1 MRTLPTLITAC
12 TAAAVVLTA
21 TPAASRH
28 PATTTPDGPTP
39 SSSAGTSRRTPR
51 SSRASSI
58 SPTPTVL
65 VRRRRGSRSSPPPPA
80 RPARRRRRRT
90 RPSTTRPPTGSTTP
104 TSSSSSAPRPTQSR
118 STPPSTTRATSTG
131 RPRRRPE
138 VVAELADATGVFFG
152 GGDQMRYVRTLL
164 DCAPAPDEA
173 FTSCTDTPVLAA
185 LRAAADRGVVSGVS
199 AGLTIQQ
206 GADMITGGESYE
218 AWRDGSTPGYLD
230 DPAELGYVPYGGFGF
245 VEGVQLDSHF
255 TTWPPGACRQAR
267 SRDRH
272 DLVLGVDET
281 TAVVLD
287 RTTGVGRVIGEHG
300 ASLLDLGDARESGR
314 RSDRR
319 ALELPHGRRQGEP
332 RTRPRMAADGSAAVR
347 PTTGPVAER
356 ADIWDSLAG
365 EGGTYSLRDLA
376 RDAVASSARTAS
388 GTSLEEDPQFRT
400 TLTRQPS
407 TRAWTTPDGGVS
419 FAGLERHRRAHR
431 LIRTSPSGRHHRHP
445 NASGRLGRRRSRVGS
460 AHAFCP
466 HDDAWSVRGSRRAD
480 RTPPR
485 ASRSARPCCRRT

>member
-12 TAAAVVLTA
+12 TAAAVVLAA
-21 TPAASRH
+21 TPAAAAPSGDDDSRRPH
-28 PATTTPDGPTP
+28 AVLIGGNLAENAEIIQSIVDLADPDGAGPAKARIAIVTAAAR
-39 SSSAGTSRRTPR
+39 SARTPAQAADPSLNNAAANGLYYSDLFQQFGAETYAVPIDTSVDYEGDQYR
-51 SSRASSI
+51 PDRADD
-58 SPTPTVL
+58 
-65 VRRRRGSRSSPPPPA
+65 
-80 RPARRRRRRT
+80 
-90 RPSTTRPPTGSTTP
+90 
-104 TSSSSSAPRPTQSR
+104 
-118 STPPSTTRATSTG
+118 
-131 RPRRRPE
+131 PE

-173 FTSCTDTPVLAA
+173 FTSCTDTPVLAV

-255 TTWPPGACRQAR
+255 TTWGRQGRAVKLGLETG
-267 SRDRH
+267 H

-300 ASLLDLGDARESGR
+300 ASLLDLGDARESDGGVTGVRWSYLTAGDKVNLGR
-314 RSDRR
+314 G
-319 ALELPHGRRQGEP
+319 LG
-332 RTRPRMAADGSAAVR
+332 MAADGSAAVR

-419 FAGLERHRRAHR
+419 FAGLELRIER
-431 LIRTSPSGRHHRHP
+431 I
-445 NASGRLGRRRSRVGS
+445 
-460 AHAFCP
+460 
-466 HDDAWSVRGSRRAD
+466 D
-480 RTPPR
+480 
-485 ASRSARPCCRRT
+485 

>member
-12 TAAAVVLTA
+12 TAAAVVLAA
-21 TPAASRH
+21 TPAAAAPSGDDARRPH
-28 PATTTPDGPTP
+28 AVLIGGNLDEDAEIIQSIVDLADPDG
-39 SSSAGTSRRTPR
+39 AGPANARIAIVT
-51 SSRASSI
+51 AA
-58 SPTPTVL
+58 
-65 VRRRRGSRSSPPPPA
+65 A
-80 RPARRRRRRT
+80 RPART
-90 RPSTTRPPTGSTTP
+90 PAQAADPTLNNAAANGLYYSDLFQQFGAETYAVPIDTAVDYEGDQYWP
-104 TSSSSSAPRPTQSR
+104 D
-118 STPPSTTRATSTG
+118 RADD
-131 RPRRRPE
+131 PE

-173 FTSCTDTPVLAA
+173 FTSCTDTPVLTA

-230 DPAELGYVPYGGFGF
+230 DPAQLGYVPYGGFGF

-255 TTWPPGACRQAR
+255 TTWGRQGRAVR
-267 SRDRH
+267 LGLQTGH

-300 ASLLDLGDARESGR
+300 ASLLDLGDVRESDGGVTGVRWSYLTAGDKVNLGR
-314 RSDRR
+314 G
-319 ALELPHGRRQGEP
+319 LGL
-332 RTRPRMAADGSAAVR
+332 AADGSAAVR

-407 TRAWTTPDGGVS
+407 TRAWTTPDGGIS
-419 FAGLERHRRAHR
+419 FTGLELR
-431 LIRTSPSGRHHRHP
+431 I
-445 NASGRLGRRRSRVGS
+445 
-460 AHAFCP
+460 
-466 HDDAWSVRGSRRAD
+466 D
-480 RTPPR
+480 RID
-485 ASRSARPCCRRT
+485 

>member
-12 TAAAVVLTA
+12 TAAAVVLAA
-21 TPAASRH
+21 TPAAAAPSGDDDSRRPH
-28 PATTTPDGPTP
+28 AVLIGGNLAENAEIIQSIVDLADPDGAGPAKARIAIVTAAAR
-39 SSSAGTSRRTPR
+39 SARTPAQAADPSLNNAAANGLYYSDLFQQFGAETYAVPIDTSVDYEGDQYR
-51 SSRASSI
+51 PDRADD
-58 SPTPTVL
+58 
-65 VRRRRGSRSSPPPPA
+65 
-80 RPARRRRRRT
+80 
-90 RPSTTRPPTGSTTP
+90 
-104 TSSSSSAPRPTQSR
+104 
-118 STPPSTTRATSTG
+118 
-131 RPRRRPE
+131 PE
-138 VVAELADATGVFFG
+138 VVAELANATGVFFG

-173 FTSCTDTPVLAA
+173 FTSCTDTPVLTA

-255 TTWPPGACRQAR
+255 TTWGRQGRAVKLGLETG
-267 SRDRH
+267 H

-300 ASLLDLGDARESGR
+300 ASLLDLGGARESDGGVSGVRWSYLTAGDSVNLGR
-314 RSDRR
+314 G
-319 ALELPHGRRQGEP
+319 LGL
-332 RTRPRMAADGSAAVR
+332 AADGSAAVR
-347 PTTGPVAER
+347 PTAGPVAER
-356 ADIWDSLAG
+356 ADIWDSLVG
-365 EGGTYSLRDLA
+365 EGRTYSLRDLA
-376 RDAVASSARTAS
+376 RDAVASAARTAS

-400 TLTRQPS
+400 TLTRHPS

-419 FAGLERHRRAHR
+419 FSGLELR
-431 LIRTSPSGRHHRHP
+431 I
-445 NASGRLGRRRSRVGS
+445 
-460 AHAFCP
+460 
-466 HDDAWSVRGSRRAD
+466 D
-480 RTPPR
+480 RID
-485 ASRSARPCCRRT
+485 

>member
-1 MRTLPTLITAC
+1 MRTLPTLMTAC
-12 TAAAVVLTA
+12 TAAAVVLAA
-21 TPAASRH
+21 TPAAAAPSGDDSRRPH
-28 PATTTPDGPTP
+28 AVLIGGNLDEDAEIIQSIVALADPDGAGPAKARIAIVTAAAR
-39 SSSAGTSRRTPR
+39 SARTPAQAADPTLNNAAANGLYYSDLFQQFGAETYAVPIDTAVDYEGDQYR
-51 SSRASSI
+51 PDRADD
-58 SPTPTVL
+58 
-65 VRRRRGSRSSPPPPA
+65 
-80 RPARRRRRRT
+80 
-90 RPSTTRPPTGSTTP
+90 
-104 TSSSSSAPRPTQSR
+104 
-118 STPPSTTRATSTG
+118 
-131 RPRRRPE
+131 PE

-173 FTSCTDTPVLAA
+173 FTSCTDTPVLRA

-230 DPAELGYVPYGGFGF
+230 DPAQLGYVPYGGFGF

-255 TTWPPGACRQAR
+255 TTWGRQGRAVR
-267 SRDRH
+267 LGLETGH

-300 ASLLDLGDARESGR
+300 ASLLDLGDARESDGGVTGVRWSYLTAGDKVNLGR
-314 RSDRR
+314 G
-319 ALELPHGRRQGEP
+319 LGL
-332 RTRPRMAADGSAAVR
+332 AADGSAAVR
-347 PTTGPVAER
+347 PTTGAVAER
-356 ADIWDSLAG
+356 VDLWDSLAG

-407 TRAWTTPDGGVS
+407 TRAWTTPDGGIS
-419 FAGLERHRRAHR
+419 FTGLELR
-431 LIRTSPSGRHHRHP
+431 IGRI
-445 NASGRLGRRRSRVGS
+445 
-460 AHAFCP
+460 
-466 HDDAWSVRGSRRAD
+466 D
-480 RTPPR
+480 
-485 ASRSARPCCRRT
+485 

>member
-12 TAAAVVLTA
+12 TAAAVILAA
-21 TPAASRH
+21 TPAAAAPSGNDPRRPH
-28 PATTTPDGPTP
+28 AVLIGGNLAENAEILQSIVDLADPDGGGPAKARIAIVTAAAR
-39 SSSAGTSRRTPR
+39 SARTPAQAADPSLNNAAANGLYYSDLFQQFGAETYAVPIDTSVDYEGDQYR
-51 SSRASSI
+51 PDRADD
-58 SPTPTVL
+58 
-65 VRRRRGSRSSPPPPA
+65 
-80 RPARRRRRRT
+80 
-90 RPSTTRPPTGSTTP
+90 
-104 TSSSSSAPRPTQSR
+104 
-118 STPPSTTRATSTG
+118 
-131 RPRRRPE
+131 PE

-185 LRAAADRGVVSGVS
+185 LRAATDRGVVSGVS

-218 AWRDGSTPGYLD
+218 AWRDGSTPVYLD

-255 TTWPPGACRQAR
+255 TTWGRQGRAVKLGLETG
-267 SRDRH
+267 H

-287 RTTGVGRVIGEHG
+287 RTTGVGRVVGEHG
-300 ASLLDLGDARESGR
+300 ASLLDLGDARESDGGVTGVRWSYLTAGDKVNLGR
-314 RSDRR
+314 G
-319 ALELPHGRRQGEP
+319 LG
-332 RTRPRMAADGSAAVR
+332 MAADGSAAVR

-419 FAGLERHRRAHR
+419 FAGLELRIER
-431 LIRTSPSGRHHRHP
+431 I
-445 NASGRLGRRRSRVGS
+445 
-460 AHAFCP
+460 
-466 HDDAWSVRGSRRAD
+466 D
-480 RTPPR
+480 
-485 ASRSARPCCRRT
+485 

>member
-12 TAAAVVLTA
+12 TAAAVVLAA
-21 TPAASRH
+21 TPAAAAPSGDDDSRRPH
-28 PATTTPDGPTP
+28 AVLIGGNLAENAEIIRSIVDLADPDGAGPAKARIAIVTAAAR
-39 SSSAGTSRRTPR
+39 SARTPAQAADPSLNNAAANGLYYSDLFQQFGAETYAVPIDTSVDYEGDQYR
-51 SSRASSI
+51 PDRADD
-58 SPTPTVL
+58 
-65 VRRRRGSRSSPPPPA
+65 
-80 RPARRRRRRT
+80 
-90 RPSTTRPPTGSTTP
+90 
-104 TSSSSSAPRPTQSR
+104 
-118 STPPSTTRATSTG
+118 
-131 RPRRRPE
+131 PE

-255 TTWPPGACRQAR
+255 TTWGRQGRAVKLGLETG
-267 SRDRH
+267 H

-300 ASLLDLGDARESGR
+300 ASLLDLGDARESDGGVTGVRWSYLTAGDKVNLGR
-314 RSDRR
+314 G
-319 ALELPHGRRQGEP
+319 LG
-332 RTRPRMAADGSAAVR
+332 MAADGSAAVR

-388 GTSLEEDPQFRT
+388 GTSLEENPQFRT

-419 FAGLERHRRAHR
+419 FAGLELRIER
-431 LIRTSPSGRHHRHP
+431 I
-445 NASGRLGRRRSRVGS
+445 
-460 AHAFCP
+460 
-466 HDDAWSVRGSRRAD
+466 D
-480 RTPPR
+480 
-485 ASRSARPCCRRT
+485 

>member
-12 TAAAVVLTA
+12 TAAAVVLAA
-21 TPAASRH
+21 TPAAAAPSGDDSRRPH
-28 PATTTPDGPTP
+28 AVLIGGNLDEDAEIIQSIVDLADPDG
-39 SSSAGTSRRTPR
+39 AGPANARIAIVT
-51 SSRASSI
+51 AA
-58 SPTPTVL
+58 
-65 VRRRRGSRSSPPPPA
+65 A
-80 RPARRRRRRT
+80 RPART
-90 RPSTTRPPTGSTTP
+90 PAQAADPTLNNAAANGLYYSDLFQQFGAETYAVPIDIAVDYEGDQYRPD
-104 TSSSSSAPRPTQSR
+104 
-118 STPPSTTRATSTG
+118 RADD
-131 RPRRRPE
+131 PE

-173 FTSCTDTPVLAA
+173 FTSCTDTPVLTA

-230 DPAELGYVPYGGFGF
+230 DPAQLGYVPYGGFGF

-255 TTWPPGACRQAR
+255 TTWGRQGRAVKLGLQTG
-267 SRDRH
+267 H

-300 ASLLDLGDARESGR
+300 ASLLDLGDVRESDGGVTGVRWSYLTAGDKLNLGR
-314 RSDRR
+314 G
-319 ALELPHGRRQGEP
+319 LGL
-332 RTRPRMAADGSAAVR
+332 AADGSAAVR

-376 RDAVASSARTAS
+376 RDAIASSARTAS

-407 TRAWTTPDGGVS
+407 TRAWTTPDGGIS
-419 FAGLERHRRAHR
+419 FTGLELR
-431 LIRTSPSGRHHRHP
+431 I
-445 NASGRLGRRRSRVGS
+445 
-460 AHAFCP
+460 
-466 HDDAWSVRGSRRAD
+466 D
-480 RTPPR
+480 RID
-485 ASRSARPCCRRT
+485 